1 MWLVLSLPTR
11 VYRIHRRIVIP
22 SHLSRCRAKAPASLL
37 RKVMLLYV
45 IPSGNTILNE
55 NTSLLENQRAT
66 WKKDRVP
73 SEISASEPRK
83 DRALTKQ
90 HCGLRGH
97 KMLFRPLYQEFH
109 YLLLPLSHS
118 PLAIIFLGE
127 PTSGDVGR
135 HLLSGVMSP
144 TMCDGLMAM
153 LAVDIHTSYVNM
165 PTPLLTFST
174 MFLSTRKYVA
184 SRVCRLHLRWH
195 YIYI

>member
-1 MWLVLSLPTR
+1 
-11 VYRIHRRIVIP
+11 
-22 SHLSRCRAKAPASLL
+22 
-37 RKVMLLYV
+37 MLLYV

-73 SEISASEPRK
+73 SEISAPEPRK
-83 DRALTKQ
+83 DRVLTKQ
-90 HCGLRGH
+90 HRRLRGH
-97 KMLFRPLYQEFH
+97 KCYFDPYTRKFH

-135 HLLSGVMSP
+135 HLLSGVKYPTICGVLWLCSP
-144 TMCDGLMAM
+144 WTY
-153 LAVDIHTSYVNM
+153 IPPTSIC
-165 PTPLLTFST
+165 PLLLTFST
-174 MFLSTRKYVA
+174 MFLSTRKHVA
-184 SRVCRLHLRWH
+184 SRVCRLHIRWH